1 MSMKVD
7 FPFVTKEITFGNLY
21 DGADGQVKN
30 SILQTSN
37 KIKLNFYGET
47 GNLKELKTKYK
58 NRVAPVF

>member
-30 SILQTSN
+30 SILQTSDE
-37 KIKLNFYGET
+37 IELNF
-47 GNLKELKTKYK
+47 N
-58 NRVAPVF
+58 